1 MFSCQHLVT
10 GLVSGD
16 WTGVSGDHSL
26 TTGAVTRVMQYVL
39 IKSVVVIISY
49 FHTNNKLGQEG
60 RGVSVDKGNM
70 KHC

>member
-1 MFSCQHLVT
+1 M
-10 GLVSGD
+10 
-16 WTGVSGDHSL
+16 SGDHSL

-60 RGVSVDKGNM
+60 GVSVDEGNM